1 MKWSKL
7 MINEYLEEYPVSY
20 KCPRITIKKDRCE
33 GLPCVR
39 NTEILAKTI
48 ATLAHNGMTQ
58 DKVLEKYPELTMED
72 LRDVYLYYQG
82 PFRLFY
88 HLELEYE
95 PETEKVFL

>member
-1 MKWSKL
+1 M
-7 MINEYLEEYPVSY
+7 MIDYYLEEYPVSY
-20 KCPRITIKKDRCE
+20 KCPRVTIKKDRCD

-39 NTEILAKTI
+39 GTDIPTKNI

-58 DKVLEKYPELTMED
+58 DQVLEKYPELTMED
-72 LRDVYLYYQG
+72 LKDVYLYYKG

-88 HLELEYE
+88 HLELDYL